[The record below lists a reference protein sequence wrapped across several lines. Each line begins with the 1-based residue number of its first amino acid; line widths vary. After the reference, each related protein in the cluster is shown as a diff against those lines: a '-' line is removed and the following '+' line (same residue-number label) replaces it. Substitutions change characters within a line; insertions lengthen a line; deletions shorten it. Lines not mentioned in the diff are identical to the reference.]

1 MNTGYLL
8 RRIPQVN
15 RPGSITFRRI
25 SNYAGKA
32 FTLNTGAKIPA
43 IGCGTFQDNEQQEG
57 AVSEALKAGV
67 RLIDTARVYVLLSSL
82 STIPQNK
89 EEKTNRHP
97 ATTPNNSSATQ

>member
-1 MNTGYLL
+1 MNTRYLL

-32 FTLNTGAKIPA
+32 FTLNTGAKIPV

-67 RLIDTARVYVLLSSL
+67 RLIDTARVYELLSSL
-82 STIPQNK
+82 SHNSAEQERQN
-89 EEKTNRHP
+89 
-97 ATTPNNSSATQ
+97 